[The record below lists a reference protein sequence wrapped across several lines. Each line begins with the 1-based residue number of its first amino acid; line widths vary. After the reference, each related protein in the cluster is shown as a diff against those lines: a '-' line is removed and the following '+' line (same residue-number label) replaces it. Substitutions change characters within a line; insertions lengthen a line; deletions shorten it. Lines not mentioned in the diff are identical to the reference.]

1 MRVPGCE
8 GLKVLRAMMGMPW
21 VNAGAIVCGWITLAP
36 KYASSIASLYESASI
51 TCASGTSRGSAL
63 STPSTSVQITISP
76 ASSSEP
82 KIEAE
87 KSLPLRPSV
96 VCSPCVS
103 VAMNPVTT
111 SVPV

>member
-1 MRVPGCE
+1 MPLTSGSGAERSWISVPALSAANVFLIQIGMRFCT
-8 GLKVLRAMMGMPW
+8 
-21 VNAGAIVCGWITLAP
+21 AGAIVDGWITLAP
-36 KYASSIASLYESASI
+36 KYASSIASLYESASM

-87 KSLPLRPSV
+87 
-96 VCSPCVS
+96 
-103 VAMNPVTT
+103 
-111 SVPV
+111 